1 MKNKVLKLMTES
13 KDYFED
19 FITRSVNTS
28 NRIEGSTLSYVE
40 TYAILWNDNSFNL
53 NNVKPRD
60 FYEAVNLKYASNLML
75 ESVRHEEQLT
85 ETLIIHLNETINK
98 NILDTSGYRQVQV
111 YIRGAKDIPPSAME
125 VREKMMY
132 LVEDFNNN
140 EQIPILEKAAHF
152 HIMFEHIHPFE
163 DGNGR
168 TGRLLINFELIKQ
181 GQAPVI
187 IPDERRVEYFNFIAE
202 YDTEGLTKMLAELQM
217 QEFKR
222 MEDFIDMSKE
232 KL

>member
-1 MKNKVLKLMTES
+1 
-13 KDYFED
+13 
-19 FITRSVNTS
+19 
-28 NRIEGSTLSYVE
+28 
-40 TYAILWNDNSFNL
+40 
-53 NNVKPRD
+53 
-60 FYEAVNLKYASNLML
+60 
-75 ESVRHEEQLT
+75 
-85 ETLIIHLNETINK
+85 
-98 NILDTSGYRQVQV
+98 
-111 YIRGAKDIPPSAME
+111 
-125 VREKMMY
+125 
-132 LVEDFNNN
+132 
-140 EQIPILEKAAHF
+140 AAHF

-187 IPDERRVEYFNFIAE
+187 IPDERRVEYINFIAE